1 MKCSLLRGLF
11 FNMNFY
17 TFYFIIRIIII
28 FRCKNKIAC
37 LCFSG
42 FRYHFQIFFLLK
54 TPGSFQQC
62 TFSISGICPDHA
74 LNQGILLQ
82 RLICNS
88 GNLRKCLA
96 AHACISNLN
105 LLQSSMG
112 KYFFSAQKASSFC
125 TVKRITL
132 RKHIFYCTA

>member
-1 MKCSLLRGLF
+1 MNCSIMRGLF
-11 FNMNFY
+11 LNMNFY
-17 TFYFIIRIIII
+17 TFYFIIRIIVI

-37 LCFSG
+37 HCFFR
-42 FRYHFQIFFLLK
+42 FRYRFQIFFLRK
-54 TPGSFQQC
+54 TPVSFQQC
-62 TFSISGICPDHA
+62 TFSISAICPDHA
-74 LNQGILLQ
+74 RNQGILLQ
-82 RLICNS
+82 RLTCNS

-105 LLQSSMG
+105 LLQSSIG

-132 RKHIFYCTA
+132 RKHIFCTA

>member
-54 TPGSFQQC
+54 TPGSFQQPA
-62 TFSISGICPDHA
+62 FSISGICPDHA

-132 RKHIFYCTA
+132 RKHIFYTA